1 LRIDKISKSE
11 KGFCNLEKEE
21 KTEENLVKKTCREL
35 GITQKELAEKIG
47 VTDRTL
53 SKYVTTKYI
62 PKNIINHINLI
73 IENNNQNKL
82 IDSLK
87 FSIQNLK

>member
-1 LRIDKISKSE
+1 MESVE
-11 KGFCNLEKEE
+11 K
-21 KTEENLVKKTCREL
+21 EENLVKKTCREL

-53 SKYVTTKYI
+53 SKYATNEYI
-62 PKNIINHINLI
+62 PKNVINHINLI
-73 IENNNQNKL
+73 LENHNQNKL

-87 FSIQNLK
+87 YSIQNIK